1 MKPRIAMVSACPYPV
16 PQGSQVLL
24 GNTSAALY
32 QAGHEVHLVV
42 YGYDVG
48 TPPPELHVHRCA
60 RIPFERKIAA
70 GPSFAKPFQDLAL
83 TATLHRVVREQKIDV
98 VHAHNYEGLL
108 AALAARVRP
117 IVYHAHNAMIDEL
130 PHFFP
135 GTRRLGSWMDKM
147 WPRKADRIIAP
158 HSVLAQ
164 YLAGCG
170 CDPARIHVIPPPL
183 EVDLFKPRLEPWPV
197 SEALPPVLYTGNMDR
212 YQNLQGLVRIMEL
225 VHAQIPSARLVVAT
239 AARLRLDDMPGA
251 ERFPTPDFQS
261 LCDAL
266 ADDVVLACPR
276 VSWSGYPIKVLN
288 GMAAGRPVVA
298 FKSAGYPITSGFNGI
313 TVPDDDHAAFA
324 DALVQLLKDPALR
337 ARLGTSA
344 RATIAAQ
351 HNYREIAEAL
361 SRVYTHALESTVA

>member
-1 MKPRIAMVSACPYPV
+1 MKPRIAMVGACPYPV

-24 GNTSAALY
+24 GNTSTALY
-32 QAGHEVHLVV
+32 RAGHEVHLVV
-42 YGYDVG
+42 YGYGVG
-48 TPPPELHVHRCA
+48 TPPAGLHVHRCA

-83 TATLHRVVREQKIDV
+83 IATIRRVVRENEIDV

-117 IVYHAHNAMIDEL
+117 IVYHAHNAMADEL

-135 GTRRLGSWMDKM
+135 GTRRLGSWMDKT
-147 WPRKADRIIAP
+147 WPRRADRIIAP
-158 HSVLAQ
+158 HSVLAE

-170 CDPARIHVIPPPL
+170 CDPAQIHVIPPPL
-183 EVDLFKPRLEPWPV
+183 EVDLFTPRPV
-197 SEALPPVLYTGNMDR
+197 SNGIPAVLYTGNLDR
-212 YQNLQGLVRIMEL
+212 YQNLQGLLRIMEL
-225 VHAQIPSARLVVAT
+225 VRAQIPAARLVVAT

-261 LCDAL
+261 LCEAL

-298 FKSAGYPITSGFNGI
+298 FKSAGYPIASRFNGI
-313 TVPDDDHAAFA
+313 TVPDNDDAAFA
-324 DALVQLLKDPALR
+324 ESLVQLLRDPALR
-337 ARLGTSA
+337 ERLGSSA

-351 HNYREIAEAL
+351 HNYREIAEATAG
-361 SRVYTHALESTVA
+361 VYTCALQEIENRK